1 MPTALPL
8 TFCEAV
14 ARRDRV
20 EHLGIANDAGLAIV
34 VAFAAVGLALTT
46 DRPTRK
52 YCRQRP
58 KPFHSRQ
65 PPWSGLPLRAWPS
78 GPRTIAQASAIFLI
92 RLEEEG
98 CSQAIYCVPA
108 RATEPRQ
115 TELFEVTDSRWLCG
129 CVISVASA
137 ARCSGVSSYRQRLP
151 LLAGGVR
158 RIKTPLWQHNANDGL
173 GKTLASAL
181 ADHPSRIC
189 EWISSPDRPSGM
201 VPVTGTNE
209 QNPGAKELHRGQVGA
224 KRRQGDLCAGHHIS
238 ERRIRLIA
246 FAKTTSLQR

>member
-108 RATEPRQ
+108 PGNRAQANRVVRSHRFPVAVR
-115 TELFEVTDSRWLCG
+115 LCDFG
-129 CVISVASA
+129 RIS
-137 ARCSGVSSYRQRLP
+137 G
-151 LLAGGVR
+151 
-158 RIKTPLWQHNANDGL
+158 
-173 GKTLASAL
+173 
-181 ADHPSRIC
+181 
-189 EWISSPDRPSGM
+189 
-201 VPVTGTNE
+201 
-209 QNPGAKELHRGQVGA
+209 
-224 KRRQGDLCAGHHIS
+224 
-238 ERRIRLIA
+238 
-246 FAKTTSLQR
+246 SLQRCIELPPTFTAFSRRGPPDKDASLAA